1 VSGSLTGKTIA
12 VTGAAGFI
20 GSRVV
25 DRLVGDAGLVIRVA
39 RAGLPRIEDVAASV
53 IDVIGDVT
61 DRAIWD
67 QVADADIVFHF
78 AARTSDPRADDD
90 GDAHFHANVLPLRHL
105 FAACGRRCRRPI
117 VVFAG
122 TVTEAGIPSRL
133 PVNEDEP
140 DDPVTAY
147 DRHKLMAEND
157 LKAASALGTV
167 CGATLR
173 LSNVYGPGATGAKP
187 DRDVLNRMIRAALRG
202 EPLTV
207 YGTGEYVR
215 DYVFVEDVADAF
227 LKAAAHGEEINGRHF
242 VIGSGRGV
250 TIRGAFELVAARVE
264 TLTGRR
270 VPVVIANPATALSD
284 IQKRNFV
291 ADTTRFSAATG
302 WRPSWSLSDGI
313 DCTIEAFA

>member
-1 VSGSLTGKTIA
+1 MPGLLTGKTIA

-25 DRLVGDAGLVIRVA
+25 DRAAAGAGQVIRVA
-39 RAGLPRIEDVAASV
+39 RAALPRIERLANV
-53 IDVIGDVT
+53 IDVIGDVS

-67 QVADADIVFHF
+67 QVTDADIVLHF
-78 AARTSDPRADDD
+78 AARTGESRATGNTDED
-90 GDAHFHANVLPLRHL
+90 FHANVMPVRHL
-105 FAACGRRCRRPI
+105 LAACGRRRRRPI

-122 TVTEAGIPSRL
+122 TVTEAGIASRL

-140 DDPVTAY
+140 DNPITAY

-157 LKAASALGTV
+157 LQAAAAQGTV
-167 CGATLR
+167 SAATLR
-173 LSNVYGPGATGAKP
+173 LSNVYGPGATGKAG

-207 YGTGEYVR
+207 YGTGDYVR
-215 DYVFVEDVADAF
+215 DYVFVDDVADAF
-227 LKAAAHGEEINGRHF
+227 LTAAINAEQINGRHF
-242 VIGSGRGV
+242 IVGSGRGV
-250 TIRGAFELVAARVE
+250 TIRGAFELIAGRVE

-270 VPVVIANPATALSD
+270 VPVVTADPPSPLSD
-284 IQKRNFV
+284 IQRRHFV
-291 ADTTRFSAATG
+291 ADPSRFSAATG

-313 DCTIEAFA
+313 DRTIEALA